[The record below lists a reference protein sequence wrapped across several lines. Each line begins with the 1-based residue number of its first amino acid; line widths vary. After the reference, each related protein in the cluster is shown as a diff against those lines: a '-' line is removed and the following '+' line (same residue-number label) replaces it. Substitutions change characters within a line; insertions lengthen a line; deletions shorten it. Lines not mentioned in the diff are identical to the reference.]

1 MPLSCLVTPNGATGH
16 QGNNLADAT
25 VTWGNSFE
33 DAMRDAEDA
42 KMTEIVYSSFN
53 IEEVLLDL
61 GRH

>member
-1 MPLSCLVTPNGATGH
+1 
-16 QGNNLADAT
+16 
-25 VTWGNSFE
+25 
-33 DAMRDAEDA
+33 MRDAEDA